1 MKQLTWELANQL
13 IAENTEEI
21 SSEEI
26 NKNALVSVA
35 TNNDRRQET
44 VSSRSPLCFAA
55 RLLNF
60 PKNDRKLPCEIRSH
74 PLYS

>member
-26 NKNALVSVA
+26 NKNPLVSISI
-35 TNNDRRQET
+35 DRT
-44 VSSRSPLCFAA
+44 SS
-55 RLLNF
+55 F
-60 PKNDRKLPCEIRSH
+60 PKPDRTSSFPQPDRTTPFLKHRANLT
-74 PLYS
+74 